1 MKKETKATSIIE
13 AMVVMLIVV
22 TSTVGIYQVYINSQ
36 KLQISTGN
44 RITAIQIAREW
55 IEIMHNIRDTNT
67 MLFSADLSN
76 CWNVLNYNG
85 TCIWNITTT
94 NDIGN
99 NISYITYKDTDN
111 KWKLI
116 EKTTWSYTN
125 ATYRNDFLIK
135 KDTLWFF
142 TQSGWTVF
150 LPVYTRELLINY
162 IEDTNWDSLT
172 DSNDEKMKITSIVR
186 WADSS
191 KTWFYEIKFDTIL
204 SNWKNGN

>member
-55 IEIMHNIRDTNT
+55 IEIIHNIRDTNA

-76 CWNVLNYNG
+76 CWNILNYNW
-85 TCIWNITTT
+85 TCIGSTTT
-94 NDIGN
+94 TYDIKN
-99 NISYITYKDTDN
+99 NTSYIAYKDGDN
-111 KWKLI
+111 KWKLT
-116 EKTTWSYTN
+116 EKPTWSYTN
-125 ATYRNDFLIK
+125 ATYRDDFRIK
-135 KDTLWFF
+135 KDTQWFF
-142 TQSGWTVF
+142 SQSGWTDF
-150 LPVYTRELLINY
+150 MPVYTRELSISY
-162 IEDTNWDSLT
+162 IDTNWAWWATSD
-172 DSNDEKMKITSIVR
+172 DEKMNISSIVR

-191 KTWFYEIKFDTIL
+191 KTWFYEIKLNTIL

>member
-55 IEIMHNIRDTNT
+55 IEIMHNIRDTNA

-76 CWNVLNYNG
+76 CWNVLNYDG
-85 TCIWNITTT
+85 SCIWSIATTT
-94 NDIGN
+94 DIWN
-99 NISYITYKDTDN
+99 NASYTAYKDTDN
-111 KWKLI
+111 KWKLVS
-116 EKTTWSYTN
+116 KSNAWGYTN
-125 ATYRNDFLIK
+125 STYRNNFRVK

-142 TQSGWTVF
+142 SQSGVTDF
-150 LPVYTRELLINY
+150 MPVYTRELLINY
-162 IEDTNWDSLT
+162 INTTWALV
-172 DSNDEKMKITSIVR
+172 DSNDEKMNVSSIVR
-186 WADSS
+186 WSDSS
-191 KTWFYEIKFDTIL
+191 KTWFYEIKLDTIL
-204 SNWKNGN
+204 SNWKSWQ